1 MMDLG
6 FAFASFIPLLLML
19 AFYALIIYLIVQV
32 IRFMKQKTLHD
43 QQRNDKLDALVQL
56 LREKERE
63 RQP

>member
-43 QQRNDKLDALVQL
+43 QQRNEKLDALIQL

>member
-43 QQRNDKLDALVQL
+43 QQRNEKLDALIQL

-63 RQP
+63 QQP

>member
-1 MMDLG
+1 MDLG

-43 QQRNDKLDALVQL
+43 QQRNEKLDALIQL
-56 LREKERE
+56 MREKEKE

>member
-1 MMDLG
+1 MDLG

-43 QQRNDKLDALVQL
+43 QQRNEKLDALIQL

-63 RQP
+63 QQP

>member
-1 MMDLG
+1 MSS
-6 FAFASFIPLLLML
+6 FAFASFLPLLLML

-43 QQRNDKLDALVQL
+43 QQQNEKLDALIQI
-56 LREKERE
+56 LREKEIERE

>member
-1 MMDLG
+1 MDLG

-43 QQRNDKLDALVQL
+43 QQRNEKLDALIQL

>member
-1 MMDLG
+1 MDLG
-6 FAFASFIPLLLML
+6 FAFASFFPLLLML

-43 QQRNDKLDALVQL
+43 QQRNEKLDALIQL

-63 RQP
+63 QQP

>member
-1 MMDLG
+1 MDLG

-43 QQRNDKLDALVQL
+43 QQQNEKLDALIQL

>member
-1 MMDLG
+1 MDLG

-43 QQRNDKLDALVQL
+43 QQRNEKLDALVQL